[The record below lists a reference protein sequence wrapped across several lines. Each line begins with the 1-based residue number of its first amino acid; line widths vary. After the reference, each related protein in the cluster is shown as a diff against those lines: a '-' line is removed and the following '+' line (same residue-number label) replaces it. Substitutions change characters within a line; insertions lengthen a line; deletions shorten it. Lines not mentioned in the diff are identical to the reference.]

1 MLGCG
6 DMRPL
11 SPIVSGV
18 SLGLVTE
25 AFIAFYAT
33 VSGFVSFLS
42 QTIGPCDSAPPS
54 FLVLLLLH
62 YPGLFLAEH
71 LHIHKPMAFWL
82 SAVVSGI
89 LWSAIWFLVMK
100 ICVYVKRAA

>member
-1 MLGCG
+1 
-6 DMRPL
+6 MRPL

-42 QTIGPCDSAPPS
+42 QPIGPCDSAPSS
-54 FLVLLLLH
+54 FLVMLLLH

-71 LHIHKPMAFWL
+71 LHIHKPMTFWFA
-82 SAVVSGI
+82 AVISGI
-89 LWSAIWFLVMK
+89 LWSAFWFSVMK
-100 ICVYVKRAA
+100 IWSYVKRAA